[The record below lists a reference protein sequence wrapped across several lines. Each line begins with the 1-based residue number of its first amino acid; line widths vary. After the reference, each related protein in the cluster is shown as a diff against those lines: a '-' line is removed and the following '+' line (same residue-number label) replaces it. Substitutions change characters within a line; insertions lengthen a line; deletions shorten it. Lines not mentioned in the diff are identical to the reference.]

1 MRELTMFKHAIV
13 RTPSPNISEGI
24 TSAHLG
30 KPVYGEALAQH
41 AGYIAALE
49 SCGVE
54 VHVLEA
60 DLAYP
65 DACFVEDTAVLAE
78 RVAIITNLGAPAR
91 QGEEQK
97 VAKALHGFYREDQ
110 IEYIRT
116 PGTLEGGDVMRV
128 GDHFYAGLSSRT
140 NEEGARQFVRFLN
153 KHGYTGSMVKM
164 SEMLHLKT
172 GVAYLE
178 NNLLLTA
185 GEFIQHS
192 VFAGFKTI
200 PIDRKDA
207 YSANCIYVNG
217 TVLVPAGYPAT
228 KEKIEAAGL
237 PTCEVEVSEFRKID
251 GGLSCLSLRF

>member
-1 MRELTMFKHAIV
+1 MFKHAIV
-13 RTPSPNISEGI
+13 RTPSPNISQGI
-24 TSAHLG
+24 TSASLG
-30 KPVYGEALAQH
+30 KPVYAQALKQH

-54 VHVLEA
+54 VHVLQA
-60 DLAYP
+60 APAYP

-91 QGEEQK
+91 QGEEQQ
-97 VAKALHGFYREDQ
+97 VAQALHEFYRDDQ
-110 IEYIRT
+110 IEHIT
-116 PGTLEGGDVMRV
+116 APGTLEGGDVMRV
-128 GDHFYAGLSSRT
+128 GDHFYVGLSRRS
-140 NEEGARQFVRFLN
+140 NAEGAAQLIRFLN
-153 KHGYTGSMVKM
+153 KHGYTGAMVKM

-178 NNLLLTA
+178 NKLLLTA
-185 GEFIQHS
+185 GEFIQHPA
-192 VFAGFKTI
+192 FAEFKTL
-200 PIDRKDA
+200 PIDQKDA
-207 YSANCIYVNG
+207 YSANCIYING

-237 PTCEVEVSEFRKID
+237 PTCEVDVSEFRKID